1 MLITKEMY
9 LGLTESHLSEAFGF
23 KGTKK
28 ALEAFV
34 LLQKEA
40 LKAGISLD
48 IASSYRSFYRQLQIF
63 DDKFFLRR
71 ATLDAEEKPLDL
83 SKFSLEQKC
92 EAILRFSAIPGM
104 SRHHFGTDFD
114 IYSKSLLPLNCKL
127 QLTAYEYAEGNY
139 FYPLEQ
145 WLAKHLENF
154 GFYRPFKGNSLISNE
169 PWHISFKE
177 EALAFIEAYDLEKLI
192 ALLRL
197 QSRPW
202 TNYIEAK
209 IRVYGKILL
218 G

>member
-1 MLITKEMY
+1 MQITKEMY

-145 WLAKHLENF
+145 WLAHNLEKF
-154 GFYRPFKGNSLISNE
+154 GFYRPFNGNSLIAYE

-177 EALAFIEAYDLEKLI
+177 EALAFIEAYDLEELI
-192 ALLRL
+192 ALLRI

>member
-28 ALEAFV
+28 SLEAFA

-40 LKAGISLD
+40 LKDGLSLD

-63 DDKFFLRR
+63 DDKFFSKR
-71 ATLDAEEKPLDL
+71 ATLDADEKPLDI
-83 SKFSLEQKC
+83 SQFSLEQKC

-145 WLAKHLENF
+145 WLAQHLENF

-177 EALAFIEAYDLEKLI
+177 EALAYIEAYDPEELL

-202 TNYIEAK
+202 VSYIEKK
-209 IRVYGKILL
+209 ILSYGKKLL

>member
-28 ALEAFV
+28 ALEAFA
-34 LLQKEA
+34 LLRKEA
-40 LKAGISLD
+40 LKAGLSLD

-63 DDKFFLRR
+63 DDKFFSKRP
-71 ATLDAEEKPLDL
+71 TLGADEKPLDI

-92 EAILRFSAIPGM
+92 DAILRFSAIPGM

-114 IYSKSLLPLNCKL
+114 IYSKSLLPSGCRL

-145 WLAKHLENF
+145 WLAQNLEKF
-154 GFYRPFKGNSLISNE
+154 GFYRPFNGNSLIAYE

-177 EALAFIEAYDLEKLI
+177 EALAYIEAYDLEELI
-192 ALLRL
+192 VLLRS

-202 TNYIEAK
+202 ASYIENR
-209 IRVYGKILL
+209 ILSYGKRLL